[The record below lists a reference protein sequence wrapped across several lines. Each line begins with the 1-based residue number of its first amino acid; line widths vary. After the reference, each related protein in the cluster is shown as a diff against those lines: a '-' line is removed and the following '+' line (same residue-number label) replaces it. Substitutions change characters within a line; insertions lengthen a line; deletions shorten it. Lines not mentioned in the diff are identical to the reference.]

1 MNRLIAAAA
10 LLLPTL
16 AWADDPPPLTI
27 GHGTSG
33 LSVVAGPN
41 GSTVTIAGCCTI
53 HEDGKVELREGLT
66 LDEASRAFWAAIS
79 QFGIR
84 NCRPVEG
91 TKP

>member
-1 MNRLIAAAA
+1 MIRA
-10 LLLPTL
+10 LRVLFAITPLLVIVAVAVAQQPV
-16 AWADDPPPLTI
+16 A
-27 GHGTSG
+27 G

-53 HEDGKVELREGLT
+53 YEDGKVELREGLS
-66 LDEASRAFWAAIS
+66 LDEASRAFWTAIS
-79 QFGIR
+79 QFGMR